1 MLVVV
6 CSEHDDAAHSLVA
19 TWPVGDALR
28 LTPSDLST
36 AGWRI
41 RVPDDGAATAVISGR
56 RIPVKDITAV
66 LIRCPAVYP
75 SDLPHIAPQER
86 AFVAAEMTAFL
97 AGWLIGL
104 PCPVMNRPTATCLC
118 GPPWR
123 RQQWV
128 QLARKLG
135 IPAEPVLSTAS
146 PAGGR
151 SESFCVPSASVTIVG
166 DHCVGDVDN
175 ELKQRTRRLSD
186 AGGVT
191 LFTAHFTGPH
201 AGDRFLSAGVLPDL
215 RDAAVVEALHGHLSR
230 DREGATT

>member
-6 CSEHDDAAHSLVA
+6 CSEQDDAAHSLVT
-19 TWPVGDALR
+19 TWTVGDALR
-28 LTPSDLST
+28 LTPGDLST

-75 SDLPHIAPQER
+75 SDLLHIAPQER
-86 AFVAAEMTAFL
+86 AFVAGEMTAFL

-104 PCPVMNRPTATCLC
+104 RCRVMNRPTATCLC

-128 QLARKLG
+128 QVARRLG
-135 IPAEPVLSTAS
+135 IPAESVLSTAT

-151 SESFCVPSASVTIVG
+151 SESSCVPSASVTVIG
-166 DHCVGDVDN
+166 DHCVGDVDD
-175 ELKQRTRRLSD
+175 ELKQRTRSLSD
-186 AGGVT
+186 AAGVT
-191 LFTAHFTGPH
+191 LLTAHFTGPG
-201 AGDRFLSAGVLPDL
+201 AADRLLSASVLPDL
-215 RDAAVVEALHGHLSR
+215 RDPAIVEALHGHLSR
-230 DREGATT
+230 VCEGATT